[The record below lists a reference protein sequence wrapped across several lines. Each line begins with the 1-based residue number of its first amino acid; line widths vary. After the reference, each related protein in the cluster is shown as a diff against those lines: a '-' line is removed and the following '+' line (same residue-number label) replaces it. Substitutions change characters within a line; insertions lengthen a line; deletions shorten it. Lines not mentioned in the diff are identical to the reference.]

1 MGYYDMRRED
11 GIKYIIYFRKAKKL
25 YKSYVEKELKEFRL
39 SQIEIEIIAYLNRYS
54 KNNTAKEIV
63 EYLSLSKG
71 MISRTLDSLIAKE
84 IIELQ
89 KDKVDKRVLRLKLTD
104 KSEELVR
111 KLEVS
116 NKKFF
121 EGLISNIGE
130 EKLDIFTE
138 VLEDMIENLKD
149 LEKGI

>member
-1 MGYYDMRRED
+1 MGYYDMKRED
-11 GIKYIIYFRKAKKL
+11 AIKYIIYFRKAKKL
-25 YKSYVEKELKEFRL
+25 YKGYVEKELKEFGL

-71 MISRTLDSLIAKE
+71 MISRTLDSLIEKE
-84 IIELQ
+84 IIELE
-89 KDKVDKRVLRLKLTD
+89 KDKVDKRVLRLKLTE
-104 KSEELVR
+104 KSSDLVD

-121 EGLISNIGE
+121 EELITDIGE

-149 LEKGI
+149 LETGI

>member
-25 YKSYVEKELKEFRL
+25 YKSYVEKELKEFGL

-104 KSEELVR
+104 KSKELVS
-111 KLEVS
+111 KLEIS

-121 EGLISNIGE
+121 EGLINNISE

-149 LEKGI
+149 LEMGI